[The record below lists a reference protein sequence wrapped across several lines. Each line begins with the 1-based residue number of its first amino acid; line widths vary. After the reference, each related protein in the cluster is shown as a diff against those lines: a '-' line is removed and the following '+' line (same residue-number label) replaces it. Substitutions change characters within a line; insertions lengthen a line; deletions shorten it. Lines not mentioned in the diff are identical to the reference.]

1 MANRIITAIDIGS
14 TKIATVIAS
23 IVDGEQPTVI
33 GVASYPSKGLKKGV
47 VVNID
52 EAINSIAASLEAAER
67 MAGLSSNFVYISIN
81 GKHITSINNKGVVA
95 IAKEEIG
102 SDDILRAIES
112 ARTISI
118 PPSREILHV
127 IPREYIVD
135 AQGDIKDPIGMS
147 GTRLEV
153 DIHII
158 SATSSAV
165 YNLMRCVS
173 TIGLKIE
180 DIVFCGWASATS
192 VLTATEKELGVMIL
206 DIGGGT
212 TTINTFVEDAIIYS
226 GSVPLGGGNLTSD
239 LAIGLRVSLEDAEKI
254 KINAEELMRTSQK
267 RPVSEMTRRRERL
280 LGKEDDD
287 DKADKEGGEGNEGNE
302 ETETKKSKDIID
314 ISSLEINGVK
324 TVSRKLFEEIVEAR
338 LSEIFDIIIRQVE
351 ESGNEAKLPAGV
363 VLTGG
368 SAMIPGITT
377 IAKKVFGIPSRVGY
391 PKGMSGLA
399 DEISSPSYAV
409 VQGLIMYG
417 AKNEGVKNIRAQ
429 MNVKSGSKEGVF
441 SKIKGFFKNLMP

>member
-1 MANRIITAIDIGS
+1 MADRNIIAIDIGS
-14 TKIATVIAS
+14 TKIATVIAAV
-23 IVDGEQPTVI
+23 VDGEQPSVI

-47 VVNID
+47 VVNLD
-52 EAINSIAASLEAAER
+52 EATNSIAASLEAAER
-67 MAGLSSNFVYISIN
+67 MAGLSSNFVYISVN

-135 AQGDIKDPIGMS
+135 AQGDIKDPTGMA

-153 DIHII
+153 DTHII
-158 SATSSAV
+158 SAISAAV
-165 YNLMRCVS
+165 YNLMRCVV

-180 DIVFCGWASATS
+180 DIVFCGWASAIS
-192 VLTATEKELGVMIL
+192 VLTATEKELGVTIL

-212 TTINTFVEDAIIYS
+212 TTINTFVEDAITYS
-226 GSVPLGGGNLTSD
+226 GSVPLGGANLTSD
-239 LAIGLRVSLEDAEKI
+239 LAIGLRVTLEDAEKI
-254 KINAEELMRTSQK
+254 KINAEELMHISQK
-267 RPVSEMTRRRERL
+267 SPVNEMTKRREKL
-280 LGKEDDD
+280 LGK
-287 DKADKEGGEGNEGNE
+287 NE
-302 ETETKKSKDIID
+302 EEEEEVKDTKKSKDIID
-314 ISSLEINGVK
+314 ISSLEITGLK

-338 LSEIFDIIIRQVE
+338 MSEIFDIINRQVE
-351 ESGNEAKLPAGV
+351 ESGNIAKLPAGV
-363 VLTGG
+363 VITGG
-368 SAMIPGITT
+368 SALIPGITN
-377 IAKKVFGIPSRVGY
+377 IAKKVFGVPARVGY
-391 PKGMSGLA
+391 PKGMSGLS

-417 AKNEGVKNIRAQ
+417 AKNEGVKNMRDK
-429 MNVKSGSKEGVF
+429 MNVKSGPQEGLLN
-441 SKIKGFFKNLMP
+441 KIKGFFKNLMP